1 MSTKSEL
8 IAGFG
13 VIAVGGVLLLG
24 LANVPAGPKARKSV
38 RVTATAVSTG
48 KADNKCRADEFC
60 AVLQ

>member
-8 IAGFG
+8 IAGLG

-24 LANVPAGPKARKSV
+24 LANVPAGPKAHKSV
-38 RVTATAVSTG
+38 SVTPTAVFTG
-48 KADNKCRADEFC
+48 KAGKCRADEFC